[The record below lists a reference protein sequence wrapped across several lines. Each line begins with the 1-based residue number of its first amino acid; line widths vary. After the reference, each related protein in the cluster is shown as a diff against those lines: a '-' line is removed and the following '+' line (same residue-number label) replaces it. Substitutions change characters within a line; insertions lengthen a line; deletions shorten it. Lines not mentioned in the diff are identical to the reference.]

1 MVEFLNED
9 NRGRKPKD
17 RYVYTDSDGNKLV
30 FKATG
35 SYLNDKRIGAY
46 KLFRLELNDD
56 ESSIKSLNDIRNI
69 DKIRDN
75 LDSIRSDNL
84 IYYYA
89 ELS

>member
-1 MVEFLNED
+1 MVEFLNE
-9 NRGRKPKD
+9 GRKLID

-35 SYLNDKRIGAY
+35 SYLNDKRDSSN
-46 KLFRLELNDD
+46 KLFRLDLTDA